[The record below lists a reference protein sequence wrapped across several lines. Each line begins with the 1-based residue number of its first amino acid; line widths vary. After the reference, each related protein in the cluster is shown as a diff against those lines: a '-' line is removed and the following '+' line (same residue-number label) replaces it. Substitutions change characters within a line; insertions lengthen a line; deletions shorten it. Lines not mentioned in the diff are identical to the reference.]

1 MRWSEIAVEQAM
13 ANMDAWARVVVVR
26 GDTPR
31 RIQFESGHPARLLIG
46 SDAGA
51 SLCLR
56 HPSVAPRQFDG
67 VWGGGNLWVGDA
79 LRLGRPT
86 VNGRRLNEWMAV
98 LGQVVVSFGP
108 MRLWM
113 AAEGPAPSAA
123 VPDYAA
129 LDRARLTEALRD
141 PGSRQRNTGRITLPP
156 ELLDPSLEKPG
167 A

>member
-1 MRWSEIAVEQAM
+1 
-13 ANMDAWARVVVVR
+13 VVVVR

-31 RIQFESGHPARLLIG
+31 RVVFEAGHPARLLIG

-56 HPSVAPRQFDG
+56 HPSVAPRQFDV
-67 VWGGGNLWVGDA
+67 VWDGTNLWLEDA
-79 LRLGRPT
+79 LRLGRTT
-86 VNGRRLNEWMAV
+86 VNGKRLNEWV
-98 LGQVVVSFGP
+98 SILGQAMVSFGP
-108 MRLWM
+108 FRLWV
-113 AAEGPAPSAA
+113 AAQGPAPSAA

-141 PGSRQRNTGRITLPP
+141 PDSRKCNTGRITLPP
-156 ELLDPSLEKPG
+156 ELLERLEKPS